1 MSDYDALLNGIWIT
15 DNIVNAGQIIIK
27 YTFPHICGLQNILP
41 VMNLQFD
48 VQLTEF
54 VQILHIDGNHWITI
68 STIGCKVGE
77 VNLYDCNQCESLSAS
92 TEEQMSCLLNSKEK
106 ELHVKIMPV
115 QRQKGCSDCGLFALA
130 FAATLCSGSC
140 PSNMVYKQSSMR
152 KHLLDC
158 FLHFSM
164 TIFAGRKITRP
175 SKRACSEV
183 IIDLFCKCTCR
194 QPKYGLMAQCDK
206 CKEWFH
212 ENCKSISTTVR
223 CPIQIGFVLH
233 ARIHFI
239 NKHYFFASFIY
250 FLHYSFTS
258 ISDYMNRESKC
269 ASAVTS

>member
-1 MSDYDALLNGIWIT
+1 M
-15 DNIVNAGQIIIK
+15 
-27 YTFPHICGLQNILP
+27 
-41 VMNLQFD
+41 
-48 VQLTEF
+48 
-54 VQILHIDGNHWITI
+54 
-68 STIGCKVGE
+68 
-77 VNLYDCNQCESLSAS
+77 
-92 TEEQMSCLLNSKEK
+92 
-106 ELHVKIMPV
+106 KIMPV

-152 KHLLDC
+152 KHLLNC

-194 QPKYGLMAQCDK
+194 YPKYGLMAQCDK

-269 ASAVTS
+269 AGAVTS